1 MKQYDYLLVGSGLFA
16 GVFAYFA
23 GKQGK
28 KCLVLEK
35 RDHLGG
41 NIYCEETE
49 GIHVHKYGA
58 HIFHT
63 SSREVWDFVNSLAE
77 FNRYTNSPVA
87 NYKGEMYNMPF
98 NMNTFSRMWGIST
111 PEEAK
116 KIIQEQ
122 RKVIKG
128 EPKNLEEQA
137 ISLVGTHIYQKLVKG
152 YTEKQWGRECKDLP
166 AFIIK
171 RLPVRYTYDNNYFND
186 RFQGIPMGG
195 YTAMVEKMFGD
206 TEILLNTEFRTF
218 IEEHPGIADRII
230 YCGPIDEYF
239 DYKLGNLEYRSL
251 RFETESVD
259 SANWQGNAVVNY
271 TEREIPFTR
280 IIEHKHFEFG
290 DQPTSIIT
298 REYPATWEPGDEP
311 YYPINDERNTALY
324 EQYRE
329 LAESE
334 GNVVFAGRLGG
345 YKYYDMDKAIDAAF
359 DLVKDELGID
369 LR

>member
-63 SSREVWDFVNSLAE
+63 SNREVWDFVNSLAE

-128 EPKNLEEQA
+128 EPQNLEEQA
-137 ISLVGTHIYQKLVKG
+137 INLVVNLEQWNDQVFYDRLGTNEEFTTILDMKVPSITIPIKPGRNLAIIIEETIRQRYQGVKNEAG
-152 YTEKQWGRECKDLP
+152 VWITP
-166 AFIIK
+166 AFPKLIYV
-171 RLPVRYTYDNNYFND
+171 LEEDNFEQMMLD
-186 RFQGIPMGG
+186 SQLD
-195 YTAMVEKMFGD
+195 A
-206 TEILLNTEFRTF
+206 
-218 IEEHPGIADRII
+218 ADD
-230 YCGPIDEYF
+230 YDEY
-239 DYKLGNLEYRSL
+239 ESL
-251 RFETESVD
+251 HSDEEETD
-259 SANWQGNAVVNY
+259 
-271 TEREIPFTR
+271 
-280 IIEHKHFEFG
+280 
-290 DQPTSIIT
+290 
-298 REYPATWEPGDEP
+298 
-311 YYPINDERNTALY
+311 
-324 EQYRE
+324 
-329 LAESE
+329 
-334 GNVVFAGRLGG
+334 
-345 YKYYDMDKAIDAAF
+345 
-359 DLVKDELGID
+359 
-369 LR
+369 